1 MVDDGP
7 EVKEAI
13 TKSSNDNV
21 KARKINGK
29 IQNEFKKSS
38 GKPYRSQ
45 WEIHEYFK
53 ALLEE

>member
-1 MVDDGP
+1 M
-7 EVKEAI
+7 I
-13 TKSSNDNV
+13 KSYRNNCWIHFDQLEDNV